1 MSLSANR
8 GEIEGK
14 GIRERGQKEERRTG
28 NLNSVFY

>member
-1 MSLSANR
+1 MNLSANR
-8 GEIEGK
+8 GEMEE